1 MQDLS
6 SGEVTFTETRRV
18 VFGRPAG
25 EALREQ
31 AEAMGARRVLLIAS
45 TSLCTGTDAIA
56 GIEAALGDRHAGTFH
71 GIAPHAPRSDVL
83 RAVEAAR
90 SAKADLI
97 VSVGGGSVTDATKIV
112 ALALKHQV
120 RRVEDFEPLRTRVD
134 AEGHAVNP
142 LTEGPDIRVV
152 CVPTTLSG
160 GEFNPRSGATDE
172 RTQHKQG
179 YGHPAMVP
187 VAIVLDPALAV
198 HTPEW
203 VWLSTGVRAV
213 DHTVETLASHRSN
226 DYADGIADSA
236 LRLLVEGLA
245 RVKAD
250 PRDLAGRL
258 KCQIGAWQAMMPV
271 LAGVPMGASH
281 AIGHVLGGTCGVPHG
296 YTSCILSPTVLA
308 WNAEHDAHRQGRI
321 LQCLGGGQTTAAAAL
336 DAFVRGLGMPRTLAE
351 VGVGEAQFGQ
361 VAAYAMH
368 DLWLRTNPRP
378 IRGEADVLTILR
390 MAA

>member
-25 EALREQ
+25 EALRGQ
-31 AEAMGARRVLLIAS
+31 AEAMDARRVLLIAS
-45 TSLCTGTDAIA
+45 TSLCTRTDAIA
-56 GIEAALGDRHAGTFH
+56 GIEAALGGRHAGTFH

-90 SAKADLI
+90 AAKADLI
-97 VSVGGGSVTDATKIV
+97 VSIGGGSVTDATKIV
-112 ALALKHQV
+112 ALALKHEV

-172 RTQHKQG
+172 RTRHKQG

-187 VAIVLDPALAV
+187 VAIILDPALAV

-226 DYADGIADSA
+226 DYADGLADSA
-236 LRLLVEGLA
+236 LRLLVEGADLMPPRELLPRSLRRHGKHLFA
-245 RVKAD
+245 RYA
-250 PRDLAGRL
+250 
-258 KCQIGAWQAMMPV
+258 
-271 LAGVPMGASH
+271 
-281 AIGHVLGGTCGVPHG
+281 LG
-296 YTSCILSPTVLA
+296 
-308 WNAEHDAHRQGRI
+308 
-321 LQCLGGGQTTAAAAL
+321 
-336 DAFVRGLGMPRTLAE
+336 
-351 VGVGEAQFGQ
+351 
-361 VAAYAMH
+361 
-368 DLWLRTNPRP
+368 
-378 IRGEADVLTILR
+378 
-390 MAA
+390 

>member
-25 EALREQ
+25 EALRGQ
-31 AEAMGARRVLLIAS
+31 AEAMDARRVLLIAS
-45 TSLCTGTDAIA
+45 TSLCTRTDAIA
-56 GIEAALGDRHAGTFH
+56 GIEAALGGRHAGTFH

-90 SAKADLI
+90 AAKADLI
-97 VSVGGGSVTDATKIV
+97 VSIGGGSVTDAAKIV
-112 ALALKHQV
+112 ALALKHDV

-142 LTEGPDIRVV
+142 LIEGPDIRVV

-187 VAIVLDPALAV
+187 VTIILDPALAV

-226 DYADGIADSA
+226 DYADGLADSA

-250 PRDLAGRL
+250 PSDLEGRL

-308 WNAEHDAHRQGRI
+308 WNAEHDARRQARI
-321 LQCLGGGQTTAAAAL
+321 LQCLGGGQATAAAAL

-351 VGVGEAQFGQ
+351 VGVSEAQFGQ

-378 IRGEADVLTILR
+378 IGGEADVLTILR

>member
-1 MQDLS
+1 MQLS
-6 SGEVTFTETRRV
+6 SGEVTFTETKRV

-31 AEAMGARRVLLIAS
+31 AEAMGARRVLLIVS
-45 TSLCTGTDAIA
+45 TSLRKQTDAVA
-56 GIEAALGDRHAGTFH
+56 RIESALGDRHAATFD

-90 SAKADLI
+90 AARADLI

-112 ALALKHQV
+112 ALALRHGV

-134 AEGHAVNP
+134 DQGRAVNP
-142 LTEGPDIRVV
+142 LIEGPDIRVI

-172 RTQHKQG
+172 ATRHKQG

-187 VAIVLDPALAV
+187 VAIVLDPALTV

-213 DHTVETLASHRSN
+213 DHCVETLASFRSN
-226 DYADGIADSA
+226 DYADGLADSA
-236 LRLLVEGLA
+236 LRLLVEGLRRA
-245 RVKAD
+245 KAD
-250 PRDLAGRL
+250 ACDLEGRL

-296 YTSCILSPTVLA
+296 YTSCILLPVVLA
-308 WNAEHDAHRQGRI
+308 WNARDDASRQGRI
-321 LQCLGGGQTTAAAAL
+321 LQCLGGGHATASATL

-351 VGVGEAQFGQ
+351 VGVGEDQFGA
-361 VAAYAMH
+361 VARYAMH
-368 DLWLRTNPRP
+368 DLWLRSNPRP
-378 IRGEADVLTILR
+378 IESQDDVLEILR